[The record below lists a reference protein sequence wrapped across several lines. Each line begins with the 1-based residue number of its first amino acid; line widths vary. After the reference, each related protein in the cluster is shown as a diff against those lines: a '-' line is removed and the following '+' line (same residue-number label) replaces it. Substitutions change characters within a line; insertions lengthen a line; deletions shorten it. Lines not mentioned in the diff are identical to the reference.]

1 MAQGGFGYR
10 PGWTRDQIREEIRG
24 LGVDGSVLYIAAHPD
39 DENTRFLAFMARHKR
54 WRTGYLSLTRGDGG
68 QNLLGD
74 HTEYDLGIIRTQEL
88 LAARRVDGAEQFFT
102 RANDF
107 GFSKNPDETWQ
118 HWDREKVLADVV
130 WVIRLFK
137 PRLLVTRFS
146 PLPAATHGHHTASAQ
161 LAVEAF
167 FAAGDSNRFPEQL
180 SQVRVWQPSRLVWNT
195 SWWFYGRQDYD
206 KTGLLSLDVGTYN
219 PRLGRSYGEL
229 AAESR
234 SMHQSQGFGAARQR
248 GTEREYFQW
257 LAGDS
262 AIHDPLEGLERSVMN
277 GTASTDWDEWT
288 REVRGL
294 YALLETE
301 NTEAWLK
308 GLAPMLPFLNRILE
322 DPTRSDEDRLLAR
335 ERKEKVNRLLV
346 EISGLW
352 EEALANQPAVVPG
365 DSLNWEWQVLRRN
378 PSATVK
384 AVPLSLRL
392 LGLWPNGQER
402 TLWDGKIAPTA
413 NDLGDSLHRY
423 IFKAALP
430 EGMPMSGPFWK
441 AEGPRSAHY
450 SVPDFGSH
458 RPESPPSLMVESRW
472 SWSIGAMEIP
482 VTLRTPLLYKW
493 TDPVLG
499 ERYRPMEVVPAWQLG
514 LEPRQLVVPDGVR
527 ELRFRLSLRIEG
539 GPTAPKRTDTLRWG
553 LAGWPEGWR
562 LVSEPPL
569 LLNPRPD
576 SLYTWEAVLTT
587 VGREGGQGGIV
598 TPAVYRSVQ
607 GRWIPQELSS
617 VVRLEYGHIPI
628 QTRVVPVEA
637 TVVRLHQK
645 SSGKVVGYL
654 RGAGDETMTALA
666 QMGYRVVDL
675 DPATATPALLKT
687 CQSIVLGVRF
697 YNTCRYLSRIQPMLT
712 DYAAQGGHLLIQ
724 YQTTSNLLLK
734 QWTPIPLQLG
744 RSRVTEEQAEV
755 RFLVPNHS
763 LLNKPNQ
770 LLSND
775 FEGWVQERGLYF
787 AQQWDPAWTPLLGMN
802 DRGEEEQKGSLLVG
816 RYGKGTVVY
825 CALSLF
831 RQCPQ
836 GVPGAFRLLQNLVE
850 YAP

>member
-1 MAQGGFGYR
+1 
-10 PGWTRDQIREEIRG
+10 
-24 LGVDGSVLYIAAHPD
+24 
-39 DENTRFLAFMARHKR
+39 
-54 WRTGYLSLTRGDGG
+54 
-68 QNLLGD
+68 
-74 HTEYDLGIIRTQEL
+74 
-88 LAARRVDGAEQFFT
+88 
-102 RANDF
+102 
-107 GFSKNPDETWQ
+107 
-118 HWDREKVLADVV
+118 
-130 WVIRLFK
+130 
-137 PRLLVTRFS
+137 
-146 PLPAATHGHHTASAQ
+146 
-161 LAVEAF
+161 
-167 FAAGDSNRFPEQL
+167 
-180 SQVRVWQPSRLVWNT
+180 
-195 SWWFYGRQDYD
+195 
-206 KTGLLSLDVGTYN
+206 
-219 PRLGRSYGEL
+219 
-229 AAESR
+229 
-234 SMHQSQGFGAARQR
+234 
-248 GTEREYFQW
+248 
-257 LAGDS
+257 
-262 AIHDPLEGLERSVMN
+262 
-277 GTASTDWDEWT
+277 
-288 REVRGL
+288 
-294 YALLETE
+294 
-301 NTEAWLK
+301 
-308 GLAPMLPFLNRILE
+308 MLPFLNRILE

-352 EEALANQPAVVPG
+352 EEAVATQPAVVPG

-392 LGLWPNGQER
+392 WGLWPNGQER
-402 TLWDGKIAPTA
+402 TLWDGKTAPTA

-423 IFKAALP
+423 VFRAALP

-458 RPESPPSLMVESRW
+458 RPESPPSLMVESHW

-539 GPTAPKRTDTLRWG
+539 GPTAPKRTDTLRLG

-607 GRWIPQELSS
+607 GRWIPQELAS

>member
-1 MAQGGFGYR
+1 
-10 PGWTRDQIREEIRG
+10 
-24 LGVDGSVLYIAAHPD
+24 
-39 DENTRFLAFMARHKR
+39 
-54 WRTGYLSLTRGDGG
+54 
-68 QNLLGD
+68 
-74 HTEYDLGIIRTQEL
+74 
-88 LAARRVDGAEQFFT
+88 
-102 RANDF
+102 
-107 GFSKNPDETWQ
+107 
-118 HWDREKVLADVV
+118 
-130 WVIRLFK
+130 
-137 PRLLVTRFS
+137 
-146 PLPAATHGHHTASAQ
+146 
-161 LAVEAF
+161 
-167 FAAGDSNRFPEQL
+167 
-180 SQVRVWQPSRLVWNT
+180 
-195 SWWFYGRQDYD
+195 
-206 KTGLLSLDVGTYN
+206 
-219 PRLGRSYGEL
+219 
-229 AAESR
+229 
-234 SMHQSQGFGAARQR
+234 
-248 GTEREYFQW
+248 
-257 LAGDS
+257 
-262 AIHDPLEGLERSVMN
+262 
-277 GTASTDWDEWT
+277 
-288 REVRGL
+288 L

-352 EEALANQPAVVPG
+352 EEAVATQPAVVPG

-402 TLWDGKIAPTA
+402 TLWDGKTAPTA

-423 IFKAALP
+423 VFRAALP

>member
-1 MAQGGFGYR
+1 
-10 PGWTRDQIREEIRG
+10 
-24 LGVDGSVLYIAAHPD
+24 
-39 DENTRFLAFMARHKR
+39 
-54 WRTGYLSLTRGDGG
+54 
-68 QNLLGD
+68 
-74 HTEYDLGIIRTQEL
+74 
-88 LAARRVDGAEQFFT
+88 
-102 RANDF
+102 
-107 GFSKNPDETWQ
+107 
-118 HWDREKVLADVV
+118 
-130 WVIRLFK
+130 
-137 PRLLVTRFS
+137 
-146 PLPAATHGHHTASAQ
+146 
-161 LAVEAF
+161 
-167 FAAGDSNRFPEQL
+167 
-180 SQVRVWQPSRLVWNT
+180 
-195 SWWFYGRQDYD
+195 
-206 KTGLLSLDVGTYN
+206 
-219 PRLGRSYGEL
+219 
-229 AAESR
+229 
-234 SMHQSQGFGAARQR
+234 
-248 GTEREYFQW
+248 
-257 LAGDS
+257 
-262 AIHDPLEGLERSVMN
+262 
-277 GTASTDWDEWT
+277 
-288 REVRGL
+288 
-294 YALLETE
+294 
-301 NTEAWLK
+301 
-308 GLAPMLPFLNRILE
+308 
-322 DPTRSDEDRLLAR
+322 LAR
-335 ERKEKVNRLLV
+335 ERKEKVNRLLA

-352 EEALANQPAVVPG
+352 EEAVAAQPAVVPG

-402 TLWDGKIAPTA
+402 TLWDGKTAPTA

-423 IFKAALP
+423 IFRAALP

-458 RPESPPSLMVESRW
+458 RPESPPSLMVESHW

>member
-1 MAQGGFGYR
+1 
-10 PGWTRDQIREEIRG
+10 
-24 LGVDGSVLYIAAHPD
+24 
-39 DENTRFLAFMARHKR
+39 
-54 WRTGYLSLTRGDGG
+54 
-68 QNLLGD
+68 
-74 HTEYDLGIIRTQEL
+74 
-88 LAARRVDGAEQFFT
+88 
-102 RANDF
+102 
-107 GFSKNPDETWQ
+107 
-118 HWDREKVLADVV
+118 
-130 WVIRLFK
+130 
-137 PRLLVTRFS
+137 
-146 PLPAATHGHHTASAQ
+146 
-161 LAVEAF
+161 
-167 FAAGDSNRFPEQL
+167 
-180 SQVRVWQPSRLVWNT
+180 
-195 SWWFYGRQDYD
+195 
-206 KTGLLSLDVGTYN
+206 
-219 PRLGRSYGEL
+219 
-229 AAESR
+229 
-234 SMHQSQGFGAARQR
+234 
-248 GTEREYFQW
+248 
-257 LAGDS
+257 
-262 AIHDPLEGLERSVMN
+262 
-277 GTASTDWDEWT
+277 
-288 REVRGL
+288 
-294 YALLETE
+294 
-301 NTEAWLK
+301 
-308 GLAPMLPFLNRILE
+308 LNRILE

-352 EEALANQPAVVPG
+352 EEAVATQPAVVPG

-402 TLWDGKIAPTA
+402 TLWDGKTAPTA

-423 IFKAALP
+423 IFRAALP

>member
-1 MAQGGFGYR
+1 
-10 PGWTRDQIREEIRG
+10 
-24 LGVDGSVLYIAAHPD
+24 
-39 DENTRFLAFMARHKR
+39 
-54 WRTGYLSLTRGDGG
+54 
-68 QNLLGD
+68 
-74 HTEYDLGIIRTQEL
+74 
-88 LAARRVDGAEQFFT
+88 
-102 RANDF
+102 
-107 GFSKNPDETWQ
+107 
-118 HWDREKVLADVV
+118 
-130 WVIRLFK
+130 
-137 PRLLVTRFS
+137 
-146 PLPAATHGHHTASAQ
+146 
-161 LAVEAF
+161 
-167 FAAGDSNRFPEQL
+167 
-180 SQVRVWQPSRLVWNT
+180 
-195 SWWFYGRQDYD
+195 
-206 KTGLLSLDVGTYN
+206 
-219 PRLGRSYGEL
+219 
-229 AAESR
+229 
-234 SMHQSQGFGAARQR
+234 
-248 GTEREYFQW
+248 
-257 LAGDS
+257 
-262 AIHDPLEGLERSVMN
+262 
-277 GTASTDWDEWT
+277 
-288 REVRGL
+288 
-294 YALLETE
+294 
-301 NTEAWLK
+301 
-308 GLAPMLPFLNRILE
+308 MLPFLNRILE

-352 EEALANQPAVVPG
+352 EEAVANQPAVVPG

-402 TLWDGKIAPTA
+402 TLWDGKTAPTA

-423 IFKAALP
+423 VFRAALP

-637 TVVRLHQK
+637 SVVRLHQK

>member
-1 MAQGGFGYR
+1 
-10 PGWTRDQIREEIRG
+10 
-24 LGVDGSVLYIAAHPD
+24 
-39 DENTRFLAFMARHKR
+39 
-54 WRTGYLSLTRGDGG
+54 
-68 QNLLGD
+68 
-74 HTEYDLGIIRTQEL
+74 
-88 LAARRVDGAEQFFT
+88 
-102 RANDF
+102 
-107 GFSKNPDETWQ
+107 
-118 HWDREKVLADVV
+118 
-130 WVIRLFK
+130 
-137 PRLLVTRFS
+137 
-146 PLPAATHGHHTASAQ
+146 
-161 LAVEAF
+161 
-167 FAAGDSNRFPEQL
+167 
-180 SQVRVWQPSRLVWNT
+180 
-195 SWWFYGRQDYD
+195 
-206 KTGLLSLDVGTYN
+206 
-219 PRLGRSYGEL
+219 
-229 AAESR
+229 
-234 SMHQSQGFGAARQR
+234 
-248 GTEREYFQW
+248 
-257 LAGDS
+257 
-262 AIHDPLEGLERSVMN
+262 
-277 GTASTDWDEWT
+277 
-288 REVRGL
+288 
-294 YALLETE
+294 
-301 NTEAWLK
+301 
-308 GLAPMLPFLNRILE
+308 
-322 DPTRSDEDRLLAR
+322 
-335 ERKEKVNRLLV
+335 
-346 EISGLW
+346 
-352 EEALANQPAVVPG
+352 
-365 DSLNWEWQVLRRN
+365 
-378 PSATVK
+378 
-384 AVPLSLRL
+384 
-392 LGLWPNGQER
+392 
-402 TLWDGKIAPTA
+402 
-413 NDLGDSLHRY
+413 
-423 IFKAALP
+423 
-430 EGMPMSGPFWK
+430 
-441 AEGPRSAHY
+441 
-450 SVPDFGSH
+450 
-458 RPESPPSLMVESRW
+458 MVESHW